1 LIAFKPHTN
10 TFYHLPSFIFIN
22 RDNAHLPDCDND
34 DQCVGD
40 LICFQRRADENVP
53 GCTNVPGFTT
63 EDFCIPKP
71 TNLLQNIG
79 NGHIN
84 GYYGEC
90 QGDCDS
96 NSDCFGDLVCFERSG
111 YEPVPGCVGA
121 GNNGVDY
128 CTAATPPPTPSPT
141 VSVEPTLSPTKTA
154 APSSSSPPSPEGGP
168 VTFLPGDL
176 TVPCDNG
183 KLLLSTGMGCRLIAT
198 EGLNT
203 FANGYISSIPMHAR
217 ADGAAVI
224 PSTDP
229 NNAGGWYYV
238 SNSEVGSFN
247 GGVGAIEF
255 DSTGL
260 VIGYEMLLDGT
271 NKNCGGGLTW
281 WGSWVSCEENGAAG
295 FCHEVKPGPV
305 PPGYKCVNDQ
315 DCRANNVE
323 FGGNYESFA
332 SYQQPIND
340 LPFLVIAGDED
351 LPVEA
356 FPLQECQGKSSNLVV
371 VVKNTSYVIHTC

>member
-1 LIAFKPHTN
+1 
-10 TFYHLPSFIFIN
+10 
-22 RDNAHLPDCDND
+22 
-34 DQCVGD
+34 VGD

-96 NSDCFGDLVCFERSG
+96 DSDCSGDLVCFERSE

-198 EGLNT
+198 EGSTT
-203 FANGYISSIPMHAR
+203 FANGYVSSIQMHAR

-229 NNAGGWYYV
+229 NNVGGWYYV

-260 VIGYEMLLDGT
+260 VIGYEMLLEGT

-295 FCHEVKPGPV
+295 LCHEVKPGPV

-356 FPLQECQGKSSNLVV
+356 FPLQECQGKSF
-371 VVKNTSYVIHTC
+371 